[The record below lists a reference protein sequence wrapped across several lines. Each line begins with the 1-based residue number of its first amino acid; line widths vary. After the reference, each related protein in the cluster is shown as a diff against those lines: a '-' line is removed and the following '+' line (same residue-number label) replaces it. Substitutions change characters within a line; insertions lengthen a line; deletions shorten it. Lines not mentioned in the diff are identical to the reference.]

1 MSTYQLIPSKSL
13 AVTSPSF
20 TPVRSGLLQR
30 KCACGGTP
38 GPTGECEACR
48 KKKLQRRPDTPA
60 PSTINHQLSTVSEV
74 PPIVH
79 EVLRSPGQP
88 LDLATRAF
96 MEPRF
101 GHDFSKVRISSTP
114 YPAPNAVTINP
125 PGDPF
130 EQEADRI
137 AARVMQ
143 SPASEP
149 SASHKSY
156 DFSRVRMHTDAQ
168 AADSAR
174 SVNALAYTVGEDVVF
189 GAGQYAPSTAE
200 GRRLMAHELTHIV
213 QQSGQL
219 QRAVSPTSTCPAN
232 AHGAPASPLAAL
244 GAANAR
250 AVLMALG
257 ASHLLFSESLFMR
270 AGEPPSSTFNAYV
283 HRFGTPSAVGP
294 KFRNRFTSHLENTLL
309 LAQAKE
315 MEFLATRMAGVS
327 KFLGRNIRFKCTG
340 TSHTTIGACAHHCKP
355 SDDLASCA
363 SGHHHEMAI
372 CQGFWGLGTPN
383 QQAIGMIHE
392 VGHMV
397 HHLGDHDVP
406 PFANTSAKRIL
417 EPECY
422 ASMVADIYG
431 ITPFD
436 PSCP

>member
-1 MSTYQLIPSKSL
+1 MSTRQFIPLKRATGTL
-13 AVTSPSF
+13 LSF
-20 TPVRSGLLQR
+20 TPAHSGLLQR
-30 KCACGGTP
+30 KCACGGAP
-38 GPTGECEACR
+38 GPTGECEAC
-48 KKKLQRRPDTPA
+48 KKKRLGLQTKLK
-60 PSTINHQLSTVSEV
+60 INE
-74 PPIVH
+74 
-79 EVLRSPGQP
+79 
-88 LDLATRAF
+88 
-96 MEPRF
+96 
-101 GHDFSKVRISSTP
+101 
-114 YPAPNAVTINP
+114 
-125 PGDPF
+125 PGDAY

-137 AARVMQ
+137 ANQVMATSAHLAVGGTPPRIQ
-143 SPASEP
+143 RFSGESSQQMEAAPASVDRVIASPGRPLEP
-149 SASHKSY
+149 ALRQDMEQRFSY
-156 DFSRVRMHTDAQ
+156 DFSRVRVHTGAVAEQ
-168 AADSAR
+168 SAR
-174 SVNALAYTVGEDVVF
+174 EINANAYAAGHNVAF
-189 GAGQYAPSTAE
+189 GAGRFAPGTHE
-200 GRRLMAHELTHIV
+200 GRYLIAHELTHVV

-219 QRAVSPTSTCPAN
+219 QRAVSPTSACPAN

-257 ASHLLFSESLFMR
+257 TSRLLFSESLFIR

-283 HRFGTPSAVGP
+283 HRFGPPSAVGH
-294 KFRNRFTSHLENTLL
+294 KFRNRFTNHLENTLV
-309 LAQAKE
+309 LAEGKE

-355 SDDLASCA
+355 GNALASCA
-363 SGHHHEMAI
+363 SGHHHEMAV
-372 CQGFWGLGTPN
+372 CQGFWGLGAPD

-397 HHLGDHDVP
+397 HHFGDHDVP

-431 ITPFD
+431 IAPFD